1 MEKEAVRMEKETI
14 MMEKWII
21 RMGKETDRMGGICRL
36 LKNLVKNY
44 FFNYRKVLFLLGRK
58 ETACQD

>member
-1 MEKEAVRMEKETI
+1 MTNRKEKEAVRMEKETV

-21 RMGKETDRMGGICRL
+21 RMGKETFRMGGIFRL

-44 FFNYRKVLFLLGRK
+44 F
-58 ETACQD
+58 